1 MGLIPNLLE
10 EESPARSLRK
20 GEGVEEEEVVM
31 VVVGKLSGEKQLR
44 EARELKMAVTLVDY
58 QLIMGLEVLLQG
70 VSLRT
75 EEPVSNLRKQYKI
88 HEPDHS
94 KSATNFLIFNGMNLY
109 QEVHLYMMR
118 SSRFHSSRNQERK
131 NHDLRQEEEPP
142 ELQVEY
148 LMLHIQQ
155 HHDNKS
161 SGKEKR
167 KGKKKRTVLTT
178 LYNFG
183 FAAKQRWDFCIFFC
197 YQSIGWY
204 RQSHRIAWEW
214 RVPWHSAL

>member
-1 MGLIPNLLE
+1 M
-10 EESPARSLRK
+10 RK
-20 GEGVEEEEVVM
+20 GDGVEEVVV

-44 EARELKMAVTLVDY
+44 EARELKMAVTLADY
-58 QLIMGLEVLLQG
+58 QLIMGLGVLLQG

-94 KSATNFLIFNGMNLY
+94 KSATILKIFNGMNLY
-109 QEVHLYMMR
+109 QEVHMMR
-118 SSRFHSSRNQERK
+118 SFRFHSSRNQERK
-131 NHDLRQEEEPP
+131 NHDLRQEEEPL

-167 KGKKKRTVLTT
+167 KGKKKKT
-178 LYNFG
+178 
-183 FAAKQRWDFCIFFC
+183 
-197 YQSIGWY
+197 
-204 RQSHRIAWEW
+204 
-214 RVPWHSAL
+214 SANNSV

>member
-1 MGLIPNLLE
+1 LQAGAQIVHLEEELILMILENEQLLVE
-10 EESPARSLRK
+10 ALEESPARSLRK
-20 GEGVEEEEVVM
+20 GEGVEEEE

-44 EARELKMAVTLVDY
+44 EARELKMAVTLADY
-58 QLIMGLEVLLQG
+58 QLIMGLGVLLQG

-94 KSATNFLIFNGMNLY
+94 KSATNFLIFNSMNLY
-109 QEVHLYMMR
+109 QEVQFYMMR

-148 LMLHIQQ
+148 LMLRIQQ
-155 HHDNKS
+155 H
-161 SGKEKR
+161 
-167 KGKKKRTVLTT
+167 
-178 LYNFG
+178 
-183 FAAKQRWDFCIFFC
+183 
-197 YQSIGWY
+197 
-204 RQSHRIAWEW
+204 
-214 RVPWHSAL
+214 P